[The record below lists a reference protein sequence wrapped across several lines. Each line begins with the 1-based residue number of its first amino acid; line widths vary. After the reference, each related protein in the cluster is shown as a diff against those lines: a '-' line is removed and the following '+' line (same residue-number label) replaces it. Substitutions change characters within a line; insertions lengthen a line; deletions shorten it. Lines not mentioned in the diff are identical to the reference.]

1 MKMESTG
8 ELKEIDIKNHI
19 CFHFSD
25 TKRAWD
31 RYTDIDFSGI
41 WLDKK
46 LYKEK
51 YENILVYV
59 ISYKT

>member
-1 MKMESTG
+1 MESTG

-41 WLDKK
+41 
-46 LYKEK
+46 
-51 YENILVYV
+51 
-59 ISYKT
+59 